1 MQNAAAADAK
11 NRPASRLAVSAVV
24 FILVTL
30 VAFLFVYLN
39 TPREVPLTWDGGEW
53 SRLLAVNCNAP
64 TIVEFENKIYMFYSV
79 ITENAV
85 GNTAADEEWAGKQA
99 LKDIM
104 YVVFDG
110 ATFSSPAWLTTPN
123 DEISVNGSFFV
134 FQGKLYAALYEWHI
148 TANSTSEVKSRVRLE
163 VFDGKSWSEAEAP
176 LTENEMDRNAA
187 PLYLVG
193 SNKVWMIYQN
203 VDAQGRFV
211 NGFTYKTF
219 NGHSWSQAQNF
230 TIPTPQPNAWM
241 PLVMDDQLWFAWDN
255 VGIQADAQIK
265 PHTDV
270 WLGCFNG
277 ENWRNVTRLTPN
289 DDEGENWGVTAV
301 KYQGSLVAF
310 WSSSY
315 FKSPEPKDGGWV
327 LRSFSLSDGALGELT
342 PVPSE
347 KGYKLS
353 PWSTTVFEGRLYV
366 LWYSDYEN
374 WRSMIAAFDGAQW
387 SSLYRFDRGYDAEG
401 LFVYKN
407 KLWVYGTYESSKPN
421 EAGWTYLRSY
431 SLTG

>member
-1 MQNAAAADAK
+1 MQKAAAADK
-11 NRPASRLAVSAVV
+11 KERPTAFGLATIAVV

-30 VAFLFVYLN
+30 VALSFVYLN
-39 TPREVPLTWDGGEW
+39 TPREVPLTWDEGEW

-64 TIVEFENKIYMFYSV
+64 TIIEFEDKIYMFYSV
-79 ITENAV
+79 ITENSL
-85 GNTAADEEWAGKQA
+85 GNAATDGSAEKPA

-110 ATFSSPAWLTTPN
+110 ATFSSPSWLTTPN
-123 DEISVNGSFFV
+123 DDISANGSFFV
-134 FQGKLYAALYEWHI
+134 FQGKLYAALSECHI
-148 TANSTSEVKSRVRLE
+148 AGSSTSEVKSRVRLK
-163 VFDGKSWSEAEAP
+163 VFEGNSWSEAEAP
-176 LTENEMDRNAA
+176 LSEIGKHGA
-187 PLYLVG
+187 PIYLAG
-193 SNKVWMIYQN
+193 SDKVWLIYQN
-203 VDAQGRFV
+203 VDMQGRSV
-211 NGFTYKTF
+211 NVFTYKTF
-219 NGHSWSQAQNF
+219 NGFSWSQAQNF
-230 TIPTPQPNAWM
+230 TMPTQQPNAWT
-241 PLVMDDQLWFAWDN
+241 PIVVADQLWFVWDN
-255 VGIQADAQIK
+255 LSIQNDAQTK

-289 DDEGENWGVTAV
+289 DDIGEKWGVTAV
-301 KYQGSLVAF
+301 KYQDSLVAF

-327 LRSFSLSDGALGELT
+327 LRCFSLSDGAVGELT
-342 PVPSE
+342 HVPSE

-353 PWSTTVFEGRLYV
+353 PLSTAVFEGRLYV

-374 WRSMIAAFDGAQW
+374 WRSMIAAFDGSQW
-387 SSLYRFDRGYDAEG
+387 SSLYRFDRGYDADG

-407 KLWVYGTYESSKPN
+407 KLWVYGTYEASRPN

-431 SLTG
+431 SRTE